1 MDDRIDQ
8 LLHLIEAEPDGL
20 RAAEFLQAQELL
32 QRLVG
37 KTVAAAS
44 VEDTRIILTTS
55 DGCRYHF
62 YGFMGSVAPD

>member
-20 RAAEFLQAQELL
+20 RAAEFLQAQEIL
-32 QRLVG
+32 QSLVG
-37 KTVAAAS
+37 KTVTAAS

>member
-8 LLHLIEAEPDGL
+8 LLNLIEAEPDGL
-20 RAAEFLQAQELL
+20 RAAEFLQAQEIL
-32 QRLVG
+32 QSLVG

-44 VEDTRIILTTS
+44 VEDTRIIVTTG

>member
-20 RAAEFLQAQELL
+20 RAAEFLQTQEIL
-32 QRLVG
+32 QGLVG

-44 VEDTRIILTTS
+44 VEDTRITITTT

-62 YGFMGSVAPD
+62 YGFMGSVRPD

>member
-8 LLHLIEAEPDGL
+8 LLNLIEAEPDGL

-32 QRLVG
+32 QSLVG

-44 VEDTRIILTTS
+44 VEDTRIIVTTE

>member
-20 RAAEFLQAQELL
+20 RAAEFLQTQEILEG
-32 QRLVG
+32 LVG

-44 VEDTRIILTTS
+44 VEDTRITITTT
-55 DGCRYHF
+55 DGRRYHF
-62 YGFMGSVAPD
+62 YGFMGSVRPD